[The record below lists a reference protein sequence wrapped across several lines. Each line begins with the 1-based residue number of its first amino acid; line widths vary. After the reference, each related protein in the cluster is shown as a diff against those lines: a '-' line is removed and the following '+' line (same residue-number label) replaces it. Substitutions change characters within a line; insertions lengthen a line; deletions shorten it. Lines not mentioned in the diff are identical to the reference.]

1 MGVFEEILTR
11 IEAIE
16 RQLLPK
22 DCYIREVPD
31 TWEEHVEFHR
41 YMKMYERM
49 SR

>member
-11 IEAIE
+11 VEAIE

-31 TWEEHVEFHR
+31 T
-41 YMKMYERM
+41 
-49 SR
+49 